1 MKKSLKMFIL
11 AILVVLISLVII
23 FCYFFI
29 GKVKTN
35 KNITWG
41 VDFSQ
46 MQAEAL
52 RLDWK
57 KVYTA
62 LLDDLKVKDIKLHTQ
77 WDFIDGEKN
86 KYFFDDVDW
95 QISQAKKRGV
105 KIIYVVGIKTGR
117 WPECHIPKWAENLD
131 EKKQQEEALTYL
143 KEVINRYKDND
154 TISFWQVEN
163 EPFFKFGECPS
174 WYYKNSNFLK
184 KEIEAVRSIDNKKPI
199 IVSDSG
205 DLSFWLGAAKL
216 GDVVGI
222 TMYRQIWINI
232 ANKIGFPVN
241 YFFTP
246 MTYWRRIQIIDKL
259 FGKKVICIE
268 LQTEP
273 WLSKP
278 FFGSSVEEQL
288 ESMDLEQFKK
298 NINFASKTGIDK
310 FYLWGAEW
318 WYWMKTTQNRPEIW
332 NEAQKLFKP

>member
-332 NEAQKLFKP
+332 NEAKKLFK

>member
-1 MKKSLKMFIL
+1 MFIL

-332 NEAQKLFKP
+332 NEAKKLFK